1 MENLEQP
8 TSQALNGGISEE
20 LSNTSNQDNALQV
33 AGNLESSTSQVT
45 DNGSKEFGK
54 FKDAQSLLKA
64 YNALQTEF
72 TKKSQR
78 LSELENS
85 NTEFSREEKINRAIE
100 ILEQNHSIANR
111 FSKELKESAKN
122 AQTDNYTEIM
132 QEELLKR
139 LEQGYKTAEEYAVD
153 QDFLQAYVYTNQE
166 IKDNIIRDYLANLTS
181 ATPVKVV
188 SNISSSIP
196 LSPPNVPSTI
206 QEAGRLA
213 KNIIKQV

>member
-8 TSQALNGGISEE
+8 VNQTLNGGAGEE
-20 LSNTSNQDNALQV
+20 LSNTSNQGNSLQ
-33 AGNLESSTSQVT
+33 ATGDLENSVSQVT

-100 ILEQNHSIANR
+100 LLEQNHSIANK

-122 AQTDNYTEIM
+122 AQGDNYVDIM
-132 QEELLKR
+132 QEELLKH
-139 LEQGYKTAEEYAVD
+139 LEQGYKTAEEYACD
-153 QDFLQAYVYTNQE
+153 QDFLQAYVYSNQE
-166 IKDNIIRDYLANLTS
+166 IKDNIIRDYLANLTN

-196 LSPPNVPSTI
+196 LSPPNQPTTI

-213 KNIIKQV
+213 KNIIKQI